1 MAQFGSKSSLI
12 EIEQKFGTICIPKE
26 STLKVLN
33 FVGKKSRDFSKLS
46 LRTIK
51 SKTWNNLEF

>member
-12 EIEQKFGTICIPKE
+12 EIEQKFGSFFVTICIAKE

-51 SKTWNNLEF
+51 SKT